1 MIKILSLLCRHIITK
16 KSNKQK
22 SRLEYISTKLE
33 NSLVGLALSIRNF
46 GTLTKKTIT
55 GKYQRSKLK
64 NIVNASHSKILCLFN
79 FFLI

>member
-1 MIKILSLLCRHIITK
+1 MQAYYNKEIKQTK
-16 KSNKQK
+16 IKT
-22 SRLEYISTKLE
+22 RVYTTKLE

-79 FFLI
+79 FFFNLKIHFLQ